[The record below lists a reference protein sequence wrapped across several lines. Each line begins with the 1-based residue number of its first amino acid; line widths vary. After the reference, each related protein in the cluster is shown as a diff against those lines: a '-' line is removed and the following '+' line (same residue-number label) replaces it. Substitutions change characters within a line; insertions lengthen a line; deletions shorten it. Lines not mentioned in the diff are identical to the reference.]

1 MTEAKTAAPAA
12 SDPPGHAR
20 VNYLNETWGL
30 KSWLLTL
37 DHKRIGILYL
47 ISVSFYFAIGGLMA
61 ALIRIELATPQGDL
75 VSPDWYNRLFTM
87 HGVMMIF
94 FFLIPAVPGVLGNF
108 LLPLMIGAKDVAFP
122 KLNLASWYL
131 YNVGALFAFW
141 ALLHGGVDTGWT
153 FYTPLSTTYT
163 NTHVI
168 AVGLGIFIN
177 GFSSILA
184 GVNFMVT
191 IHRMR
196 APGQGW
202 FRLPLFVWG
211 IYATSLIQVLG
222 TPVLAITI
230 LLLAA
235 ERLVHIGIFDP
246 AYGGDPVLFQHFFW
260 FYSHPAVYIMILPA
274 MGVISEIV
282 AACAR
287 KRIFG
292 YKFVAFASV
301 AIATLGFL
309 VWAHHMF
316 ISGMSIYAGAV
327 FSILTMFV
335 AVPSAVKVFNWTATL
350 YKGSVVWET
359 PMLYALGFIGVFVIG
374 GLTGTMLATMGLD
387 AHIHDTY
394 FLVAHFH
401 YVMVGSAVMGYLGG
415 IHFWWPKVTGRLYPA
430 FLSKFA
436 AIVVFIG
443 FNVTF
448 FPQFLLGYLGM
459 PRRYHTYPPE
469 FQTLNVM
476 SSAGATILGVGYL
489 IPMLYLVWSLKW
501 GPRASANPWGAVGLE
516 WETTSPPP
524 THNFA
529 TPPVVTTEAYDY
541 AARAAREV
549 PVGL

>member
-1 MTEAKTAAPAA
+1 MNDSKSATT
-12 SDPPGHAR
+12 DPPGYAP

-47 ISVSFYFAIGGLMA
+47 ISVSFYFALGGLMA

-122 KLNLASWYL
+122 KVNLASWYL
-131 YNVGALFAFW
+131 YNIGALFSLW

-153 FYTPLSTTYT
+153 FYTPLSTSYST
-163 NTHVI
+163 THVI

-235 ERLVHIGIFDP
+235 ERLFHIGVFDP
-246 AYGGDPVLFQHFFW
+246 RYGGDPVLFQHFFW

-316 ISGMSIYAGAV
+316 VSGMSVYAGAV

-415 IHFWWPKVTGRLYPA
+415 IHFWWPKITGRLYPV
-430 FLSKFA
+430 FWSRLSA
-436 AIVVFIG
+436 LVIFIG

-448 FPQFLLGYLGM
+448 FPQFILGYLGM

-469 FQTLNVM
+469 FQVLNVM
-476 SSAGATILGVGYL
+476 SSAGATILGLGYL
-489 IPMLYLVWSLKW
+489 MPLVYFIWSMRY
-501 GPRASANPWGAVGLE
+501 GPRATANPWGATGLE
-516 WETTSPPP
+516 WETASPPP
-524 THNFA
+524 TENFLH
-529 TPPVVTTEAYDY
+529 PPVVTAPPYTYVPRPAGTEAAD
-541 AARAAREV
+541 
-549 PVGL
+549 VG